1 MPKKT
6 IIWEWQE
13 AFYKFGFGDGDSW
26 NGTYIIENFLE
37 DKGWEVHAD
46 SWGIH
51 NYMIFSIK
59 KEDEEYKFDGYE
71 EPEDILPEELARDLN
86 KTFHENYGVSDE

>member
-37 DKGWEVHAD
+37 DTEQV
-46 SWGIH
+46 
-51 NYMIFSIK
+51 FR
-59 KEDEEYKFDGYE
+59 
-71 EPEDILPEELARDLN
+71 ELV
-86 KTFHENYGVSDE
+86 HENTDYSFDISRTRGRNTYKARSSSHDCPTGSYFVLSFRERRYLND